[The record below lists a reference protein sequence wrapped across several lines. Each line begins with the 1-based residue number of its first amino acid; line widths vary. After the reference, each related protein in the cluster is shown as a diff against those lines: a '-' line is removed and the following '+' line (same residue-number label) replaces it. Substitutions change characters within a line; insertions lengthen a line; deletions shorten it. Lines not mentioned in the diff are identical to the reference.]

1 MNETNPQA
9 TPSPAAGAAT
19 TPSAEERKWA
29 MFAHLSALAGAL
41 LTSGWGG
48 SIGFFVGPLIIW
60 LLKREEMPFVN
71 DQGKEALNFAIT
83 VSIACF
89 VLLLM
94 TIMSLGIAALITI
107 PAFMIIGIGSLVLV
121 VIAAIKA
128 NEGVAYRYPVT
139 LRLVK

>member
-1 MNETNPQA
+1 MNENSPQ
-9 TPSPAAGAAT
+9 PSAAPAAGAST

-29 MFAHLSALAGAL
+29 TFAHLSALLGAL

-48 SIGFFVGPLIIW
+48 SIGFFIGPLIIW
-60 LLKREEMPFVN
+60 LMKRETMPFVD

-89 VLLLM
+89 VLLLL
-94 TIMSLGIAALITI
+94 TIMSLGIGALVTL
-107 PAFMIIGIGSLVLV
+107 PLFMIIGIGALVLV
-121 VIAAIKA
+121 IIAAIKA

-139 LRLVK
+139 MRLVK